1 MFNRL
6 LSVLFVVLLL
16 SSCSDANNQTQSYEE
31 IKKMMMDSLQTE
43 EGKKAVRQLLEDPS
57 FRDLIILE
65 HDEVQ
70 TAIND
75 TLLSEDATEFWKKTF
90 EDPKFKENLAKSM
103 KEQQTEI
110 MKDLIKSSS
119 YQEDLIKFFGQADMQ
134 KELETIL
141 QSATLRKQ
149 MEEVVKETIEDP
161 LLQTK
166 WQELIKKSGESS
178 GDGGGSEGEGGGSGE
193 KGKEGGASEGG
204 AK

>member
-16 SSCSDANNQTQSYEE
+16 SSCSDATNQTQSYEE
-31 IKKMMMDSLQTE
+31 MKKMMMDSLQTE
-43 EGKKAVRQLLEDPS
+43 DGKKAVRQLLEDPS
-57 FRDLIILE
+57 LRDLIVLE

-70 TAIND
+70 NAIND
-75 TLLSEDATEFWKKTF
+75 TLLSEDAKEFWKKTF

-103 KEQQTEI
+103 KDQQTEI

-134 KELETIL
+134 KELEKIL

-166 WQELIKKSGESS
+166 WQDLIMKSGES
-178 GDGGGSEGEGGGSGE
+178 GGGSKSGGESGGSAEKGGAGGEGGT
-193 KGKEGGASEGG
+193 K
-204 AK
+204 